1 MHPRGGTQDITLN
14 KLAKRY
20 IYYFAFD
27 YFIPD
32 DKGTS
37 NAKLCQIILTC
48 IVEVS
53 IKDNF
58 GSGSTFPTC

>member
-1 MHPRGGTQDITLN
+1 ML
-14 KLAKRY
+14 KWAKRY
-20 IYYFAFD
+20 IYFFAFD

-32 DKGTS
+32 DKGIS

-53 IKDNF
+53 IKDTF
-58 GSGSTFPTC
+58 GSGGTIPTW